1 MSEIESTVDWLE
13 SIRGLVEAAG
23 DIAKGGM
30 DEHDSLQNLKARHWA
45 IDGVLDK
52 ALIEIDGLKA
62 DLLPPPKEIQDIC
75 DDFEELITEGGV
87 A

>member
-1 MSEIESTVDWLE
+1 MSQIDSTVTWLD

-30 DEHDSLQNLKARHWA
+30 DEHDSLQNLKSRHWA

-62 DLLPPPKEIQDIC
+62 DLLPSPKEITDIC
-75 DDFEELITEGGV
+75 DEFEELIQEGG
-87 A
+87 AA